1 MLWPRVDQKTCLK
14 SLVLGGV
21 KVVPMPMKRI
31 GDQLCTDVEGL
42 HAKVSELGP
51 DRVLGIVTTT
61 SCFAPRAADDVVAVA
76 KLCAQH
82 SIGHIIGTGIF
93 STPSSILKSV
103 GSVGASM
110 FLWALGAILSFCGL
124 MIWLEL
130 GTTYPRSGG
139 EKVYLEAMYKRPK
152 YLVTVMFAADA
163 ILLGFT
169 ASGCI
174 VRFVHIEW

>member
-1 MLWPRVDQKTCLK
+1 MGRHLGVFSCTMLVYVC
-14 SLVLGGV
+14 SSYSSS
-21 KVVPMPMKRI
+21 
-31 GDQLCTDVEGL
+31 
-42 HAKVSELGP
+42 SELIIGY
-51 DRVLGIVTTT
+51 
-61 SCFAPRAADDVVAVA
+61 
-76 KLCAQH
+76 

-103 GSVGASM
+103 GSVGASL
-110 FLWALGAILSFCGL
+110 FLWALGAVLSFCGL

-139 EKVYLEAMYKRPK
+139 EKVYLEAMYKKPK
-152 YLVTVMFAADA
+152 YLVTVIFAADA

-174 VRFVHIEW
+174 VRCPLSDGLSGILTLRC

>member
-1 MLWPRVDQKTCLK
+1 MLFQRVKPLDKILETAERK
-14 SLVLGGV
+14 SLKRQLGAF
-21 KVVPMPMKRI
+21 
-31 GDQLCTDVEGL
+31 QLTM
-42 HAKVSELGP
+42 
-51 DRVLGIVTTT
+51 LGIG
-61 SCFAPRAADDVVAVA
+61 A
-76 KLCAQH
+76 
-82 SIGHIIGTGIF
+82 IIGTGIF

-103 GSVGASM
+103 GSVGASL
-110 FLWALGAILSFCGL
+110 FLWALGALLSFCGL

-139 EKVYLEAMYKRPK
+139 EKVYLEAMYKKPK

-174 VRFVHIEW
+174 VRCF